1 MSKDATQFLKFIAAI
16 ILPSLAAGILLD
28 AGANGGVIAVF
39 WLMTTLFAVGYV
51 VDGLKGARA
60 LLIGTMH
67 SWAILLI
74 AGLLIGLLVMAR
86 FGHSP

>member
-1 MSKDATQFLKFIAAI
+1 MSKDASQFIKFLSALF
-16 ILPSLAAGILLD
+16 LPALVAGLMLD
-28 AGANGGVIAVF
+28 AGANGGMIAAL
-39 WLMTTLFAVGYV
+39 WLVTTLLAVGYV

-60 LLIGTMH
+60 LLSGTLH

-74 AGLLIGLLVMAR
+74 GGLLIGLLAMAK